1 LTGEFNLEILW
12 SQEFAREEAAVSAGG
27 DDRAGAN
34 SAHHDFFD
42 AYTIG
47 IEAGWDVCGAAAKV
61 QNPEIASDIDKQLA
75 VVLDGKADIGARW
88 RSVYLYEQL
97 FGQVMPIDRLI
108 AEGDRRLFEA
118 NALKIQSADDIGA
131 RWSAKK
137 KENPISDAGLRAIY
151 STLLGDLQWFYNKRA
166 LARRMRGQIVG
177 PMVWRTLITFLL
189 CVLPFLFIV
198 LGQAIG
204 LDPLAKVPP
213 EFKTALVCG
222 YLAIVF
228 GALGAIFS
236 RLIRFETRQSLIDY
250 DEAVSTFVGRS
261 LNLRQVVGAIGA
273 LVLFFATFGD
283 LIGGKL
289 FPDIA
294 ELLGA
299 GTWINENLA
308 KLIVWSFL
316 AGFSERLVPDFLAR
330 TEATAAAASQPNA

>member
-1 LTGEFNLEILW
+1 MPADSDND
-12 SQEFAREEAAVSAGG
+12 A
-27 DDRAGAN
+27 DAN

-47 IEAGWDVCGAAAKV
+47 IEAGWDVYGPAAKA
-61 QNPEIASDIDKQLA
+61 QNPEIASDIEKQLA
-75 VVLDGKADIGARW
+75 VVLDGKADIAARW

-108 AEGDRRLFEA
+108 AEGDRRLSEA

-131 RWSAKK
+131 RWSENKK
-137 KENPISDAGLRAIY
+137 QNPINEPRLRAIY
-151 STLLGDLQWFYNKRA
+151 STLLGDLQWFYNKRG

-177 PMVWRTLITFLL
+177 PMVIRTLVTFLL
-189 CVLPFLFIV
+189 CVLPFLFVV
-198 LGQAIG
+198 LGQALG
-204 LDPLAKVPP
+204 LDPLAKVP
-213 EFKTALVCG
+213 EQFQTALVCG

-250 DEAVSTFVGRS
+250 DEAISTFVGRS

-273 LVLFFATFGD
+273 LVLFFAIFGD

-289 FPDIA
+289 FPDVA
-294 ELLGA
+294 GLLSA
-299 GTWINENLA
+299 DKWISDNLA

>member
-1 LTGEFNLEILW
+1 MPAD
-12 SQEFAREEAAVSAGG
+12 SDSSA
-27 DDRAGAN
+27 DAN
-34 SAHHDFFD
+34 SARHDFFD

-47 IEAGWDVCGAAAKV
+47 IEAGWDVYGPAAKA
-61 QNPEIASDIDKQLA
+61 QNPEIASDIEKQLA
-75 VVLDGKADIGARW
+75 VVLDGKADIAARW

-118 NALKIQSADDIGA
+118 NSLKIQSADDFGA
-131 RWSAKK
+131 RWSEKK
-137 KENPISDAGLRAIY
+137 KENPINEPRLRAIY
-151 STLLGDLQWFYNKRA
+151 SMLLGDLQWFYNKRG

-177 PMVWRTLITFLL
+177 PMVIRTLVTFLL

-198 LGQAIG
+198 IGQALG
-204 LDPLAKVPP
+204 LDPLAKVP
-213 EFKTALVCG
+213 EQFQTALVCG

-250 DEAVSTFVGRS
+250 DEAISTFVGRS

-273 LVLFFATFGD
+273 LVLFFAIFGD

-289 FPDIA
+289 FPDVA
-294 ELLGA
+294 GLLSA
-299 GTWINENLA
+299 DKWISDNLA

>member
-1 LTGEFNLEILW
+1 MP
-12 SQEFAREEAAVSAGG
+12 AGS
-27 DDRAGAN
+27 DDGAGAH
-34 SAHHDFFD
+34 SARHDFFD

-47 IEAGWDVCGAAAKV
+47 IEAAWDICGPAAKT
-61 QNPEIASDIDKQLA
+61 QNPEIASEIEKQLA
-75 VVLDGKADIGARW
+75 VVRDGKADMAARW

-118 NALKIQSADDIGA
+118 NALKIQSTDDIGA
-131 RWSAKK
+131 RWSEKK
-137 KENPISDAGLRAIY
+137 KENPINEPRLRAIY
-151 STLLGDLQWFYNKRA
+151 STLLGDLQWFYNNRA
-166 LARRMRGQIVG
+166 LVRRMRGEIVG

-189 CVLPFLFIV
+189 CVLPFLFVV
-198 LGQAIG
+198 LGQAGG
-204 LDPLAKVPP
+204 LDPLAKVPA

-228 GALGAIFS
+228 GALGPIFS

-250 DEAVSTFVGRS
+250 DEAMSTFVGRS

-273 LVLFFATFGD
+273 LVLFFAIFGD

-289 FPDIA
+289 FPNIA
-294 ELLGA
+294 ELLKVA
-299 GTWINENLA
+299 DWISEDLA

-330 TEATAAAASQPNA
+330 TEATAATASQPNA

>member
-1 LTGEFNLEILW
+1 VAVPTGSE
-12 SQEFAREEAAVSAGG
+12 S
-27 DDRAGAN
+27 N
-34 SAHHDFFD
+34 SGTNSSRDFLD
-42 AYTIG
+42 AYTIA
-47 IEAGWDVCGAAAKV
+47 IEAGWDICGPAAKA
-61 QNPEIASDIDKQLA
+61 QNPEIAGDIEKQLA
-75 VVLDGKADIGARW
+75 VVLDGKQDLAARW

-97 FGQVMPIDRLI
+97 FGQVMPVARLI
-108 AEGDRRLFEA
+108 SEGDRRLFEA

-131 RWSAKK
+131 RWTAKK
-137 KENPISDAGLRAIY
+137 TENPINEPGLRAIY
-151 STLLGDLQWFYNKRA
+151 LNLLDDLQWFYSKRA
-166 LARRMRGQIVG
+166 LARRMRSQIVS
-177 PMVWRTLITFLL
+177 PMVRRTLITFLL
-189 CVLPFLFIV
+189 CVLPFALIV
-198 LGQAIG
+198 LGQAG
-204 LDPLAKVPP
+204 EFDPLAKVPK
-213 EFKTALVCG
+213 EFETALVCG

-273 LVLFFATFGD
+273 LVLFFAIFGD

-294 ELLGA
+294 ALLSA
-299 GTWINENLA
+299 GKWISDNLA

-330 TEATAAAASQPNA
+330 TEATAATASQPNA

>member
-1 LTGEFNLEILW
+1 MP
-12 SQEFAREEAAVSAGG
+12 AGSDNKG
-27 DDRAGAN
+27 GSN

-47 IEAGWDVCGAAAKV
+47 VEAAWDVCGPAAKTL
-61 QNPEIASDIDKQLA
+61 NPEIASDIEKQLA
-75 VVLDGKADIGARW
+75 VVLDGKADMAARW
-88 RSVYLYEQL
+88 RSVYLFEQL

-108 AEGDRRLFEA
+108 AEGDRRLSEA
-118 NALKIQSADDIGA
+118 KALKIQSADDIGA
-131 RWSAKK
+131 QWSENKK
-137 KENPISDAGLRAIY
+137 QNPINEPRLRAIY

-166 LARRMRGQIVG
+166 LSRRMRGQIVG
-177 PMVWRTLITFLL
+177 PMVIRTLMTFLL
-189 CVLPFLFIV
+189 CILPFLFVV
-198 LGQAIG
+198 LCQALG
-204 LDPLAKVPP
+204 VNLLAKVP
-213 EFKTALVCG
+213 EQFQTALVCG

-273 LVLFFATFGD
+273 LVLFFAIFGD

-289 FPDIA
+289 FPDVA
-294 ELLGA
+294 GLLSA
-299 GTWINENLA
+299 DKWISDNLA

>member
-1 LTGEFNLEILW
+1 MPADSDN
-12 SQEFAREEAAVSAGG
+12 
-27 DDRAGAN
+27 DAGAN

-47 IEAGWDVCGAAAKV
+47 IEAGWDVYGPAAKA
-61 QNPEIASDIDKQLA
+61 QNPEIASDIEKQLA
-75 VVLDGKADIGARW
+75 VVLDGKADIAARW

-108 AEGDRRLFEA
+108 AEGDRRLSEA
-118 NALKIQSADDIGA
+118 SALKIQSADDIGA
-131 RWSAKK
+131 RWSENKK
-137 KENPISDAGLRAIY
+137 HNPINEPRLRAIY

-177 PMVWRTLITFLL
+177 PMVIRTLVTFLL
-189 CVLPFLFIV
+189 CVLPFLFVV
-198 LGQAIG
+198 LGQALG
-204 LDPLAKVPP
+204 LDPLAKVPGQ
-213 EFKTALVCG
+213 FQTALVCG

-273 LVLFFATFGD
+273 LVLFFAIFGD

-289 FPDIA
+289 FPDVA
-294 ELLGA
+294 GLLSA
-299 GTWINENLA
+299 DKWISDNLA

-330 TEATAAAASQPNA
+330 AEATAAAAGEPNA